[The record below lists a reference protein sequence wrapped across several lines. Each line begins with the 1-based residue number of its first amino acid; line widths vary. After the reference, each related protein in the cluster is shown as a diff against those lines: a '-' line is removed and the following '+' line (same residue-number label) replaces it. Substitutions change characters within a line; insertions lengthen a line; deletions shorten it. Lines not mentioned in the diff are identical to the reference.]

1 MLSPDL
7 RADIGNM
14 SIPKLVE
21 LHQAEI
27 VNLKT
32 YYTWNKLSY
41 LLGTNS
47 NNLQKQIKKQKAKS
61 CQQH

>member
-21 LHQAEI
+21 LYYTEI

-32 YYTWNKLSY
+32 YYTWDKLSY
-41 LLGTNS
+41 LLGTYP

-61 CQQH
+61 CHQH